1 MQLGNQSQVP
11 AKLLIR
17 ELFRWSWSKSERNP
31 IVLGVD
37 TIPVSGR
44 SAFPWGKPT
53 RASSPSSLPSKQQM
67 THHNERARRGGPKVY
82 LCTSDQLAETGGE
95 RPHKMKSPQTPFLT
109 TDRKSTRLNS
119 SHLGISYA

>member
-67 THHNERARRGGPKVY
+67 THHNEGARRGGPKVY
-82 LCTSDQLAETGGE
+82 LCTSISAGAILGHITPRKRGAAAEE
-95 RPHKMKSPQTPFLT
+95 
-109 TDRKSTRLNS
+109 N
-119 SHLGISYA
+119 